1 MIKANP
7 KRVLA
12 LTLTVGFLANVIV
25 ALAGC
30 SLLTKQETTQSSIP
44 SAATLQQE
52 CANGAKQSPPIRAG
66 ACDDYNAVSA
76 LCLAQIAQPVP
87 QAALLQLCNAGGYP
101 LTGTF
106 TRL

>member
-1 MIKANP
+1 MINP

-12 LTLTVGFLANVIV
+12 LTLAVFLADVIV
-25 ALAGC
+25 LALVGC

-87 QAALLQLCNAGGYP
+87 QAALIQLCNAGGYP

>member
-1 MIKANP
+1 MINNP

-12 LTLTVGFLANVIV
+12 LTLAVFLANVIV
-25 ALAGC
+25 LALVGC

>member
-1 MIKANP
+1 MINS

-12 LTLTVGFLANVIV
+12 LTLAVFLADVI
-25 ALAGC
+25 ALALVGC

-66 ACDDYNAVSA
+66 ACDDYNAVAA

>member
-1 MIKANP
+1 MIHP

-12 LTLTVGFLANVIV
+12 LTLAVFLANVIV
-25 ALAGC
+25 LAMVGC

>member
-1 MIKANP
+1 MIHA

-12 LTLTVGFLANVIV
+12 LTLAVFLANVIV
-25 ALAGC
+25 LAMVGC